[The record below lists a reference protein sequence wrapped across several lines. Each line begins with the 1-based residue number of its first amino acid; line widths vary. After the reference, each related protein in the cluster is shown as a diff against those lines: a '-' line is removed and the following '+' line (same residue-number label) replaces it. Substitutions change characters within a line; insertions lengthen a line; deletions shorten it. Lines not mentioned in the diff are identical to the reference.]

1 MKANPNNLLPINLN
15 MNPKP
20 IIFAAFLAIT
30 AGMSNKAQ
38 AQAGRISDPGISTH
52 NYKHPNKAAIARQ
65 SDKGTLVIEASNPAL
80 AARFATLSVGRPET
94 DPTPKYAPREV
105 RLVVF
110 TRQRTQRNAINP
122 LVSTR
127 NYKTGN
133 GAHTNKPVQQEEWIC
148 GTI

>member
-1 MKANPNNLLPINLN
+1 

-20 IIFAAFLAIT
+20 IIFAAFLAFSAT
-30 AGMSNKAQ
+30 LGNASRAQ
-38 AQAGRISDPGISTH
+38 AIQISDPGISAH
-52 NYKHPNKAAIARQ
+52 NYKHPNKAAAAP
-65 SDKGTLVIEASNPAL
+65 KAKLLVESTRPAL
-80 AARFATLSVGRPET
+80 AARFATLNVGRPDT
-94 DPTPKYAPREV
+94 DPTPKYAPREIHF
-105 RLVVF
+105 VVF

-133 GAHTNKPVQQEEWIC
+133 GVHAIKPVQEPEWIC

>member
-1 MKANPNNLLPINLN
+1 

-20 IIFAAFLAIT
+20 IIFAAFLAFSAT
-30 AGMSNKAQ
+30 LGNASRAQ
-38 AQAGRISDPGISTH
+38 AIRISDPGISTH
-52 NYKHPNKAAIARQ
+52 NYKHPDKAAAAPRAM
-65 SDKGTLVIEASNPAL
+65 LVVESSHPAL

-94 DPTPKYAPREV
+94 DPTPKYARREV
-105 RLVVF
+105 RFVVF

-133 GAHTNKPVQQEEWIC
+133 GVHAIKPVQEPEWIC
-148 GTI
+148 GAI